1 MTQIHRRMCSRYDDV
16 AVVWDPAE
24 LLRRA
29 LSVFTSSS
37 SEAVK
42 HLISLCVS
50 HEWAS
55 LCLKPLTHV
64 ITLLNK

>member
-37 SEAVK
+37 EAVK

-55 LCLKPLTHV
+55 LCLKLLTHV
-64 ITLLNK
+64 ITLLN